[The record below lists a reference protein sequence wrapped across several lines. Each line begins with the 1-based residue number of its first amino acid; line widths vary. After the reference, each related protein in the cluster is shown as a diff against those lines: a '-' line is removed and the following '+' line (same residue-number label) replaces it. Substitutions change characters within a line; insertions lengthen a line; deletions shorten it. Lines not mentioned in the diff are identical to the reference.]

1 METVKDLIALIRPLN
16 KQKMQ
21 VAAQHIDG
29 LVKPTNSLGR
39 LESLAIQISGM
50 WGIKQLN
57 NLQKEII
64 VMCADHG
71 VFDEGVAVSPKEVT
85 RLQVLN
91 MLKGITGVCVLAR
104 TNQTSVLPVDIGI
117 DCEPIDNMLNI
128 KLAKGSGNIARGPAM
143 SRQDAEH
150 LLLTS
155 ARLVKKRAKE
165 GISVF
170 GVGELGIANTTSA
183 SAVIAVLT
191 GSDPHDVVGIGANLP
206 QNRVGHKESIVRQ
219 AIHINKPDARDAIDV
234 LAKVGGYDLVGMTGV
249 ILGAG
254 ACGLPVV
261 LDGFL
266 SYAAAIAA
274 CQIAPE
280 VKNYCIPSHF
290 SAEKGARLALDYL
303 ELRPFL
309 HLDMRLGEGSGA
321 ALAMSIIDAA
331 CAMYCQMGLLTQSG
345 IHLPDQ
351 DTLQ

>member
-85 RLQVLN
+85 RLQALN

-155 ARLVKKRAKE
+155 ARLVK
-165 GISVF
+165 
-170 GVGELGIANTTSA
+170 N
-183 SAVIAVLT
+183 
-191 GSDPHDVVGIGANLP
+191 
-206 QNRVGHKESIVRQ
+206 
-219 AIHINKPDARDAIDV
+219 ARRKAFRF
-234 LAKVGGYDLVGMTGV
+234 LV
-249 ILGAG
+249 
-254 ACGLPVV
+254 
-261 LDGFL
+261 
-266 SYAAAIAA
+266 
-274 CQIAPE
+274 
-280 VKNYCIPSHF
+280 
-290 SAEKGARLALDYL
+290 
-303 ELRPFL
+303 
-309 HLDMRLGEGSGA
+309 
-321 ALAMSIIDAA
+321 
-331 CAMYCQMGLLTQSG
+331 
-345 IHLPDQ
+345 
-351 DTLQ
+351 